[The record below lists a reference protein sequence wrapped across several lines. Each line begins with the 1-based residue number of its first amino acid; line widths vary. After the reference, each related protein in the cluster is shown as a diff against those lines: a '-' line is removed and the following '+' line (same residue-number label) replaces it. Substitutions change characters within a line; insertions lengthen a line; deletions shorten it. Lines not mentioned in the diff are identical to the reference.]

1 MRNIGPEAAR
11 SYQRRVESGFFAKYL
26 SGENILDI
34 GYRGADRTSVPIVE
48 NAIGIDL
55 DFPGYDGVHLPFADN
70 SQDTVFSSHCYEH
83 IGDYGV
89 ALRDWYRVL
98 RIGGYMVV
106 FVPHK
111 YLYERKSTVPS
122 FFNSDHKR
130 FYTAASLLREFEESL
145 PANGFRIRHLAD
157 NDFGLDY
164 STPIGEHA
172 RGCYEIELV
181 IEKIERPDNSDLFE
195 LPAAKKAYIDHV
207 HSLVIEA
214 VAGVVHNTKS
224 DQEIKTAANH
234 PYFPTYEIIR
244 SKITEEEDIKEYRLK
259 ETIRR
264 FLPFVAFDEGLYLAL
279 YPDLANAIKM
289 GAVKSARDHF
299 VAHGYFEGRV
309 FQQDPIHLDLP
320 SDLQVY

>member
-1 MRNIGPEAAR
+1 MRQAMRNIGPEAAR

-34 GYRGADRTSVPIVE
+34 GYRGADRTSVPIVV

-98 RIGGYMVV
+98 RVGGYMVV

-145 PANGFRIRHLAD
+145 PTNGFRIRHLAD
-157 NDFGLDY
+157 NDFGFDY
-164 STPIGEHA
+164 PTPIGQHA

-181 IEKIERPDNSDLFE
+181 IEKIERPDYSDLFE
-195 LPAAKKAYIDHV
+195 LRRNV
-207 HSLVIEA
+207 HQFVVKA
-214 VAGVVHNTKS
+214 VADILDGTK
-224 DQEIKTAANH
+224 DDEEIKAFTNL

-244 SKITEEEDIKEYRLK
+244 SQITRQNDIKEYRL
-259 ETIRR
+259 TAAIRKCLS
-264 FLPFVAFDEGLYLAL
+264 F
-279 YPDLANAIKM
+279 
-289 GAVKSARDHF
+289 
-299 VAHGYFEGRV
+299 
-309 FQQDPIHLDLP
+309 
-320 SDLQVY
+320 